1 MIGRIGE
8 VIREIHRQGTAV
20 LLVEQNATMALAVA
34 DSAFVLDIGRVSLSG
49 SAAELAATDAVQR
62 LYLGHG
68 PAANGDGSEPEAGT
82 TVAPA
87 RPSTRVRTLS
97 RWTA

>member
-1 MIGRIGE
+1 
-8 VIREIHRQGTAV
+8 
-20 LLVEQNATMALAVA
+20 MALAVA

-49 SAAELAATDAVQR
+49 SATELAATDAVQR

-68 PAANGDGSEPEAGT
+68 SDEDGDGHGA
-82 TVAPA
+82 APVRPTA
-87 RPSTRVRTLS
+87 RARTLS